1 MTRILITSAL
11 PYINGVKHLG
21 NLIGSQLPA
30 DTFARF
36 MRLQGN
42 EVLFIC
48 ATDEH
53 GTPAE
58 LAANE
63 ADMEIG
69 QYCMEMWNKQKQLSE
84 GFNLSFDHFGRSS
97 STENHKLTQ
106 SFAKALSANGM
117 IDEVREKQI
126 FSLDDDRFLP
136 DRYIVGICPT
146 CGYDKARGDQC
157 ESCTKQLDPTELLQP
172 KSAISGSSNLETRE
186 TKHLYL
192 KQSLMK
198 EKLEEWISEKS
209 DWPIITTSIAKK
221 WLNDGEGLRDRGI
234 TRDLTWGIPVKKGE
248 DPWPGLEGK
257 VFYVWFDAP
266 IEYIAATAEWEKSN
280 GKEAGTWETW
290 WRMDKGA
297 KDVKYFQFMAKDN
310 IPFHTLS
317 FPATL
322 MGSNE
327 PWKLVDYIKGF
338 NWLLYEGG
346 KFSTSQGRGVFMDQ
360 ALKLLPS
367 DYWRWW
373 LLSNAP
379 ESSDSDFT
387 WESFQACINKDLS
400 DVLGNFVSRV
410 TKFSVSKFGNQVPSF
425 TNYSERQ
432 NLVIDEI
439 SEKLSLLSKNLE
451 NIEIRKACLELRN
464 IWSIGNEYLQSA
476 EPWKIYKE
484 FPTEAGSIINFS
496 FNLINLYSTISQP
509 FIPETCSKIIND
521 LKLPETGHW
530 PANLGDFLRT
540 VRGGHKFN
548 LPDNLFQK
556 ISDQQREAFADKFS
570 GL

>member
-1 MTRILITSAL
+1 M
-11 PYINGVKHLG
+11 
-21 NLIGSQLPA
+21 
-30 DTFARF
+30 
-36 MRLQGN
+36 
-42 EVLFIC
+42 
-48 ATDEH
+48 
-53 GTPAE
+53 
-58 LAANE
+58 ANN
-63 ADMEIG
+63 
-69 QYCMEMWNKQKQLSE
+69 YY
-84 GFNLSFDHFGRSS
+84 FNS
-97 STENHKLTQ
+97 
-106 SFAKALSANGM
+106 
-117 IDEVREKQI
+117 
-126 FSLDDDRFLP
+126 
-136 DRYIVGICPT
+136 
-146 CGYDKARGDQC
+146 
-157 ESCTKQLDPTELLQP
+157 
-172 KSAISGSSNLETRE
+172 
-186 TKHLYL
+186 
-192 KQSLMK
+192 
-198 EKLEEWISEKS
+198 
-209 DWPIITTSIAKK
+209 KK

-280 GKEAGTWETW
+280 GKEAGIWETW

-338 NWLLYEGG
+338 NWLLYEGE
-346 KFSTSQGRGVFMDQ
+346 QVFDFPRSRCIYGSSSETITFR
-360 ALKLLPS
+360 LLAMVVTVKCT
-367 DYWRWW
+367 RI
-373 LLSNAP
+373 
-379 ESSDSDFT
+379 SDSDFT

-425 TNYSERQ
+425 INYSERQ
-432 NLVIDEI
+432 KLVVDEI

-521 LKLPETGHW
+521 LKLPKQ
-530 PANLGDFLRT
+530 A
-540 VRGGHKFN
+540 
-548 LPDNLFQK
+548 
-556 ISDQQREAFADKFS
+556 I
-570 GL
+570 GLQIWV